1 MTELDNAKYIP
12 QLYAAHQRIEELN
25 SEVCEEDGEH
35 KMTPKVI
42 AYLFLVAL
50 TLRNFDE
57 LGEFVGDPAI
67 GIEIN
72 GGANVAFRKAGRRYS
87 IVIHPDATF
96 DLYSV
101 DTASNK
107 EVIHERL
114 DCFDIGRIYHGF
126 ETLFA
131 DLAVPEV
138 EETEEVSW
146 IEMDQRWAAFNDAR
160 GWPNRN
166 VIPFIA
172 RIRNNIDLAA

>member
-1 MTELDNAKYIP
+1 MTELDKAKYIP

-35 KMTPKVI
+35 KMTPKAI
-42 AYLFLVAL
+42 AYLLLIAL

-67 GIEIN
+67 GIENN
-72 GGANVAFRKAGRRYS
+72 GGANLAFRKAGRRYS
-87 IVIHPDATF
+87 IIIQPDATF

-126 ETLFA
+126 EMLFA
-131 DLAVPEV
+131 DLACPQV
-138 EETEEVSW
+138 EAIEDEPWV
-146 IEMDQRWAAFNDAR
+146 EMDLRWAAFDDAQP
-160 GWPNRN
+160 WANKN
-166 VIPFIA
+166 VIPFPA
-172 RIRNNIDLAA
+172 RTRKKPALAA